1 MSVYSPYKDKLHGI
15 ATETIKKAIEL
26 AIISHIHGIEQGHRI
41 QTQPE
46 KPKKEKTIF
55 SSE

>member
-15 ATETIKKAIEL
+15 ATETIKTANDL
-26 AIISHIHGIEQGHRI
+26 AIISHIHGIEKSHRI
-41 QTQPE
+41 QTKPE
-46 KPKKEKTIF
+46 KPKPKTTIF